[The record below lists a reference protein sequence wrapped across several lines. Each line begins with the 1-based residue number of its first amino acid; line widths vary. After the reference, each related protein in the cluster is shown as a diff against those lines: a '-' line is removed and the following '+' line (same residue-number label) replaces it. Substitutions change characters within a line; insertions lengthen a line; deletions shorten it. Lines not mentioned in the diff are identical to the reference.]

1 MNTLF
6 ANLEFWHWFTL
17 AALLI
22 ILEMFSPGVF
32 FLWLGIAAGCVG
44 IVLLMHPD
52 LTMQSQLILF
62 AVLAIA
68 SIVSWRW
75 VRQFFPEQEVEVPNL
90 NRRAEQYV
98 GRTFNLV
105 EPIVNGSGKINVDD
119 STWRVRGEDAPLDS
133 LVKVT
138 GVDGIVF
145 EVDVIKKAE

>member
-1 MNTLF
+1 METLF
-6 ANLEFWHWFTL
+6 AQLEFWHWFTF
-17 AALLI
+17 AVVLI
-22 ILEMFSPGVF
+22 ILEIFSPGAF

-44 IVLLMHPD
+44 VVMVMRPE
-52 LTMQSQLILF
+52 LTVQSQLSIF
-62 AVLAIA
+62 AVLSIA

-75 VRQFFPEQEVEVPNL
+75 TRAFFPEQKSTVPNL

-105 EPIVNGSGKINVDD
+105 EPIVNGTGKINVDD
-119 STWRVRGEDAPLDS
+119 STWRVEGEDAPLGS

-145 EVDVIKKAE
+145 EVEVIKKAE